1 MSITAS
7 TPGASTPGAS
17 TPGASTPGAS
27 TPGRICLF
35 GEHQDYLGLPVIAAA
50 ISRRIQVSATHAAQ
64 PGFRLNLPDIQSAI
78 DIPFDG
84 SPLPYP
90 QTRDYF
96 RSAVNVLLR
105 MGFQFSRG
113 VEGEVRG
120 NIPIN
125 SGTSSSSALL
135 VSWLNVLTQL
145 ADEPQTLAPE
155 RLAELAYAA
164 EVLEFGEPGG
174 MMDHYSTA
182 VGHVIYLESTPT
194 IRLLKLT
201 PSLGTFVL
209 GDSQEPKDTIGI
221 LSRVKFGML
230 DILKRIRGI
239 DPHFSLHNATVI
251 DITAYKDILTKDEYL
266 LLKGNVANR
275 DILREA
281 LTVLQ
286 NPVGLNHVRLGQ
298 LLTDHHANLR
308 DAQRISTPKIDRM
321 LDAALNAGALGGKIN
336 GSGGGGCM
344 FAYAP
349 GRSGVPVDSSQ
360 HSEAVAEAIERA
372 GGKGYIVTVTK
383 GTTLTA
389 DQF

>member
-1 MSITAS
+1 MPTVNTQSTNSSIT
-7 TPGASTPGAS
+7 
-17 TPGASTPGAS
+17 AS

-50 ISRRIQVSATHAAQ
+50 ISRRIRVTAKRVDT
-64 PGFRLNLPDIQSAI
+64 PGFRLDLPDIKKTVA
-78 DIPFDG
+78 IPFDG
-84 SPLPYP
+84 LPLSYP
-90 QTRDYF
+90 DSRDYF

-105 MGFQFSRG
+105 NGFQFSAG
-113 VEGEVRG
+113 IEGDVHG

-135 VSWLNVLTQL
+135 VTWLHVLTQL
-145 ADEPQTLAPE
+145 ADEPRLLSQAQ
-155 RLAELAYAA
+155 LAELAYIA

-182 VGHVIYLESTPT
+182 VGDVIYLESTPA
-194 IRLLKLT
+194 IALRQFH
-201 PSLGTFVL
+201 PGLGTFVL

-221 LSRVKFGML
+221 LKRVKFGML
-230 DILKRIRGI
+230 DSMARINTI
-239 DPHFSLHNATVI
+239 NPTFSLHYSSINEATEF
-251 DITAYKDILTKDEYL
+251 KDILTKDEYI
-266 LLKGNVANR
+266 LLKGNLDNR

-281 LTVLQ
+281 LTVLDTS
-286 NPVGLNHVRLGQ
+286 GSAIGSIDHTHFGK
-298 LLTDHHANLR
+298 LLTDHQNNLR

-349 GRSGVPVDSSQ
+349 NNP
-360 HSEAVAEAIERA
+360 ENVAEAIERE
-372 GGKGYIVTVTK
+372 GGKAYIITVAQ
-383 GTTLTA
+383 GTTLA
-389 DQF
+389 MS